1 MYSYGF
7 ALILLLCI
15 IVSVKELKMSNQFS
29 EYAKHVS
36 IFSLL
41 INSIWNHFIFLIQ
54 FFVVMRSAKLR
65 FILSIPT
72 ILLFLY
78 TNVFLAQSFIYSWK
92 SRNIE
97 FIVNNINSQEIRASL
112 FKFNCKIYL
121 AILTGLIFLFNVI
134 VIPSVLLPFL
144 CILWI
149 PQIFENI
156 INSSSK
162 APSIPYLLCVSIE
175 HLYIPVLLSI
185 TLGIPL
191 PHRRQFLGA

>member
-7 ALILLLCI
+7 ALILFLCI
-15 IVSVKELKMSNQFS
+15 IVSVKELKKSNQFS
-29 EYAKHVS
+29 EYAKHIS

-41 INSIWNHFIFLIQ
+41 INSIWNHFIFLVH
-54 FFVVMRSAKLR
+54 FFVVMRNAMLR

-97 FIVNNINSQEIRASL
+97 FIANHTNSQEIRASL
-112 FKFNCKIYL
+112 FKFNCKIYF
-121 AILTGLIFLFNVI
+121 AILIGIILLFKVI
-134 VIPSVLLPFL
+134 LVPSALLPFL

-162 APSIPYLLCVSIE
+162 APSIPYLLCISIE
-175 HLYIPVLLSI
+175 HLYIPVLPSI

-191 PHRRQFLGA
+191 PHR